1 MHPMTSKTLVAA
13 TLMIGLTAAFLSG
26 CGVGQASVASTE
38 EIQSATPVP
47 VETAV
52 PARADIFATYEATTT
67 IASDADA
74 PVLAKVGGDVVEL
87 FVEEGDRVEAGAALA
102 QLDGE
107 RLRLEMLSAKA
118 DLDQVRGEYER
129 YTDLAARGLVSEAM
143 FEGLKYDLEALRA
156 TYELA
161 QLNYEYS
168 IIRAPIDGVV
178 SAREIKLGQNVNI
191 NDVTFRITDTSE
203 LLAYLQIPQAEL
215 AKFSAGHTATLSV
228 DATPNTVY
236 AASIERI
243 SPTIDVRNG
252 TFRATAFVDNR
263 SGELAPGMFARFTI
277 AYEKHE
283 NALVIP
289 RQALV
294 AEDDKTAVYVV
305 VNGEVSQRNIIVG
318 IESDEIVEVLGGL
331 DGDEEIVVVGHSG
344 LRDGSK
350 VLASNAIKDSF
361 AG

>member
-1 MHPMTSKTLVAA
+1 MHPMTSKKLIVA
-13 TLMIGLTAAFLSG
+13 TLMIALTAALLSG
-26 CGVGQASVASTE
+26 CGVGEASVASTD
-38 EIQSATPVP
+38 EIRSATPVP
-47 VETAV
+47 VEVAV

-74 PVLAKVGGDVVEL
+74 PVVAKVAGDVVEL
-87 FVEEGDRVEAGAALA
+87 LVEEGDMVAAGDALA
-102 QLDGE
+102 RLDGE

-118 DLDQVRGEYER
+118 QLDQVRGEYQR

-143 FEGLKYDLEALRA
+143 FEGLKYDVEALSA
-156 TYELA
+156 TYKLA
-161 QLNYEYS
+161 RLNYEYS
-168 IIRAPIDGVV
+168 IVRAPIDGVV
-178 SAREIKLGQNVNI
+178 SAREIKLGQNVNVD
-191 NDVTFRITDTSE
+191 DVVFRITDTSE

-215 AKFSAGHTATLSV
+215 AKFEAGHTATLSV
-228 DATPNTVY
+228 DAMPNTVY
-236 AASIERI
+236 EASIARI

-289 RQALV
+289 KQALV
-294 AEDDKTAVYVV
+294 SEDDQTAVYVV
-305 VNGEVSQRNIIVG
+305 RDGEVSQRAIEVG
-318 IESDEIVEVLGGL
+318 IESGDLVEILGGL
-331 DGDEEIVVVGHSG
+331 EGNEEIVVVGHSG

-350 VLASNAIKDSF
+350 VLASHAVKDSF